1 MALPFLPSLGFS
13 QSESQTSNSKPLQRR
28 RMVCIGN
35 MLGFYP
41 PAFWPDLSAK
51 SNDGG
56 LCIHREFTLGPTSAA
71 LNAIRD
77 QITIIQGLEHG
88 TSGGHFSIH
97 TFLSGVRHIDAKSMP
112 MGNVTIDQF
121 AAEQIPGQTRFPT
134 LTIGDETGIHGGCQ
148 ISWTKTGTRVPPIAG
163 PEQQFEKWFVQIDPS
178 QKDVRNDQFKLQASI
193 LDVVRDEANRI
204 ERRLNSQDR
213 QKLDEYLTSVRDVE
227 KRIGLRKNWIDI
239 PKPDVPFAAPKNKN
253 LVEDL
258 PLLYELIALAL
269 QTNSTRIATLELG
282 GEFNPRDLGIS
293 GGYHGLSHHGKKQS
307 SIDALIK
314 LESYQLQEFTKFVQR
329 LASMDDESGKLLD
342 NTMVLFGS
350 GMGDAN
356 SHTNTN
362 LPIVFAGGG
371 FEHGRVM
378 DFDRQHRHRPPLTNL
393 FVTMLQSFGLETD
406 RFATSTGTLRGF
418 A

>member
-1 MALPFLPSLGFS
+1 M
-13 QSESQTSNSKPLQRR
+13 
-28 RMVCIGN
+28 
-35 MLGFYP
+35 
-41 PAFWPDLSAK
+41 
-51 SNDGG
+51 
-56 LCIHREFTLGPTSAA
+56 
-71 LNAIRD
+71 
-77 QITIIQGLEHG
+77 
-88 TSGGHFSIH
+88 
-97 TFLSGVRHIDAKSMP
+97 
-112 MGNVTIDQF
+112 
-121 AAEQIPGQTRFPT
+121 
-134 LTIGDETGIHGGCQ
+134 
-148 ISWTKTGTRVPPIAG
+148 
-163 PEQQFEKWFVQIDPS
+163 FVQIDPS
-178 QKDVRNDQFKLQASI
+178 QKAVRNDQFKLQASI